1 MMTHD
6 DHDVVICQSV
16 FDSWTGIVKDFL
28 AKADADLDLASR
40 QIRAIC
46 KSDFELVASTGEGLQ
61 HGCLLHRVLVTFSRM
76 MYADTQAVEGV
87 NSLIRI
93 ISTRC
98 RKITLELLSAR
109 VMLKYCLNY
118 SAFFDTEEKAKSR
131 STVKLQINRGERLL
145 EHIKPFKMAFRHDCS
160 LTRWEAPAAADIVVS
175 KAQVAAVQTE
185 SIVSKVDVW
194 SASHATAL
202 RKLLFPRK
210 KPGAEALAQPLQ
222 PSPEQF
228 AGWVLLH
235 VTDRSHG
242 SHVIDDWFVYV
253 NKHQYTLSFVEVVRQ
268 SHDVDGCGDKKSVF
282 SLAMPC
288 SPISSTTIFNRYFQ
302 NCQKGGSLDIS
313 CVRVS
318 SEFVAVTDSQ
328 TRTSR
333 TDEDTRHADLVL
345 DLCRLNLDDRQI
357 NKDVLFTATSDLN
370 THCNKCKSTSS
381 SSAVK
386 DKSKGPNNE
395 GDGDGDDGSD
405 AEVQAQ
411 NAKLETD
418 QNEYG
423 DDDDGSEQV
432 DHEHASTEE
441 DAIAIHKRNLSTIRQ
456 AVKNGE
462 CPAESAVRQISAG
475 LCLQPQ
481 YATYTAADL
490 EEEALVILIRGLSS
504 SVETV
509 ETSEQDQPEKT
520 EPEQL
525 RKQKVSK
532 ELKIATASSSSSA
545 TAAAGATSSSKAA
558 APSDSILDPEPEPD
572 MEEVVV
578 PEPDPRITELAAHS
592 AEITEDTIAEDQE
605 LSSKE
610 TFSEALATK
619 PRGAASGY
627 DKPTP
632 ALLNNIA
639 RSELAARVNESLVKW
654 MTEIKATVAALQSMR
669 DLREC
674 EVGDNVSLV
683 LLRPEAISK
692 PGQTKTKTDT
702 GPDSSSASQF
712 ELDGCELM
720 YVHWVRSRH
729 RIARQVTLD
738 EQGRVIFSMSFQFP
752 DINVTATNCVVVVPD
767 VSVPMLKVTK
777 AHRPEMPAQIRRI
790 FDIYDII
797 LRTCV
802 NQDG

>member
-1 MMTHD
+1 M
-6 DHDVVICQSV
+6 S
-16 FDSWTGIVKDFL
+16 GIAADFL

-40 QIRAIC
+40 QIRTIC
-46 KSDFELVASTGEGLQ
+46 KSDFELVASAEGLQ

-145 EHIKPFKMAFRHDCS
+145 EHIKPFKMAFRYDCS
-160 LTRWEAPAAADIVVS
+160 LTRWEAPAVADIVVS

-185 SIVSKVDVW
+185 SVVSKVDVW

-202 RKLLFPRK
+202 RKLLFPKK
-210 KPGAEALAQPLQ
+210 KPGAEASTQPS

-235 VTDRSHG
+235 VTDRDRSHD
-242 SHVIDDWFVYV
+242 IDDWFVYV

-268 SHDVDGCGDKKSVF
+268 SQDDGCGDVKSVF

-288 SPISSTTIFNRYFQ
+288 SPISSTTIFSRYFQ
-302 NCQKGGSLDIS
+302 KCQKGRSLDIS

-328 TRTSR
+328 TRTAAENPR
-333 TDEDTRHADLVL
+333 DADLVL
-345 DLCRLNLDDRQI
+345 DLCRLNLDDRQV
-357 NKDVLFTATSDLN
+357 NKDILFTATSELN

-381 SSAVK
+381 TSVKSAVK
-386 DKSKGPNNE
+386 DKSNSSNDD
-395 GDGDGDDGSD
+395 DGEDDDGSD

-418 QNEYG
+418 LNEYG
-423 DDDDGSEQV
+423 DTVDDDGSEHV
-432 DHEHASTEE
+432 EHDHDHVSTEE

-456 AVKNGE
+456 AVKDGQ
-462 CPAESAVRQISAG
+462 CPAEAAVREISKG
-475 LCLQPQ
+475 LCRQPQ
-481 YATYTAADL
+481 YATYSAADL

-504 SVETV
+504 SVD
-509 ETSEQDQPEKT
+509 TSEQDQPEN
-520 EPEQL
+520 PEQPL
-525 RKQKVSK
+525 RKQKASASATSNGSK
-532 ELKIATASSSSSA
+532 LAAASSDSSA
-545 TAAAGATSSSKAA
+545 SKPKPPAAAGATSSSSKAA
-558 APSDSILDPEPEPD
+558 APSDSIFDPEPEPAL
-572 MEEVVV
+572 ESEGVVV

-592 AEITEDTIAEDQE
+592 AEVLEDTIAEDQE

-619 PRGAASGY
+619 SRGAASGY

-632 ALLNNIA
+632 ALLRNTA
-639 RSELAARVNESLVKW
+639 RCELASRVNESLIKW
-654 MTEIKATVAALQSMR
+654 MTEIKTTVGALQSMS

-683 LLRPEAISK
+683 LLRPEAVGK
-692 PGQTKTKTDT
+692 PRETKTDT
-702 GPDSSSASQF
+702 GPEISSPSQF
-712 ELDGCELM
+712 EFDGCELM

-729 RIARQVTLD
+729 RVARQVTLD
-738 EQGRVIFSMSFQFP
+738 DNGRVRFSMSFQFP
-752 DINVTATNCVVVVPD
+752 DIHVTANNCVVIVPD

-777 AHRPEMPAQIRRI
+777 PHRPEMPAHIRRI
-790 FDIYDII
+790 FDVYDNI

-802 NQDG
+802 NQDR